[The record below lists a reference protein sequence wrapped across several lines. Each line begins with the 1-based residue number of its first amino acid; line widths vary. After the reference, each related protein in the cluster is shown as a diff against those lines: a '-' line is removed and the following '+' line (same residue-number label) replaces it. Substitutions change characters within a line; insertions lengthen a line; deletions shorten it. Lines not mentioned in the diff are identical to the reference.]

1 MEKWYAQQAYMHA
14 TSCPFSY
21 VLTSSAHGPSQID
34 VLLGP
39 HGKRSKQ
46 LTEASMQSSS
56 KPIEG
61 SA

>member
-1 MEKWYAQQAYMHA
+1 MPLVVHA
-14 TSCPFSY
+14 AMLSY